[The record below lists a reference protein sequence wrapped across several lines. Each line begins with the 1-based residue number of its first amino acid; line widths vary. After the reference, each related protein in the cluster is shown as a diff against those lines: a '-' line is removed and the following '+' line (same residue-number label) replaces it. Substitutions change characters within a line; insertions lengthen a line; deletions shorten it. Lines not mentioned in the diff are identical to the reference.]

1 MASLDPVERYV
12 RGWVAH
18 DADAVLATLNAD
30 GTYEDPSTGG
40 PVSGQAFKAYM
51 QGLWSAFPDLTFEK
65 QSLGAMAADL
75 IAAQWV
81 MTGTNSGSMM
91 GLPPT
96 GRRVELRGADFF
108 RMKNGKIQTVTGYFD
123 AREVPRQLGLN
134 IIVQPH
140 EVGPFKFGV
149 STSVQTGKLQEPGA
163 FSITM
168 LEARDAG
175 AVARIREGSR
185 ASLID
190 MLKMDG
196 FIGATTAVI
205 GTRMVTISAWD
216 KPESSRRVMK
226 EGAHAEAQKGFY
238 DGSLP
243 RLGYTSVWT
252 KHRINPYWVRCEAC
266 GTMRGR
272 KEGETAMTCS
282 CGAPLPPP
290 SPYW

>member
-96 GRRVELRGADFF
+96 DMDIEMHPVLDNPLILLASRRHPLAGKRDIPLERLAD
-108 RMKNGKIQTVTGYFD
+108 
-123 AREVPRQLGLN
+123 E
-134 IIVQPH
+134 
-140 EVGPFKFGV
+140 PF
-149 STSVQTGKLQEPGA
+149 LYREPG
-163 FSITM
+163 SGT
-168 LEARDAG
+168 RT
-175 AVARIREGSR
+175 AVERHMKRHGFHPRIRDRKSTRLNSSHSQQSR
-185 ASLID
+185 MPS
-190 MLKMDG
+190 
-196 FIGATTAVI
+196 
-205 GTRMVTISAWD
+205 SA
-216 KPESSRRVMK
+216 
-226 EGAHAEAQKGFY
+226 
-238 DGSLP
+238 
-243 RLGYTSVWT
+243 
-252 KHRINPYWVRCEAC
+252 
-266 GTMRGR
+266 
-272 KEGETAMTCS
+272 
-282 CGAPLPPP
+282 
-290 SPYW
+290 